1 MKSAKKGVYTP
12 PSFFHLL
19 FSIGMEVDFPFNEA
33 LYGATF
39 SQYSLFMS
47 RTIQIR
53 LL

>member
-1 MKSAKKGVYTP
+1 MKRAKKGVYTP
-12 PSFFHLL
+12 LFFSLA
-19 FSIGMEVDFPFNEA
+19 FSISMEADFPFNEA

-39 SQYSLFMS
+39 SQYGLFMS